1 MPTRKANYKNILK
14 NCAVKPA
21 LFLLVISLSIES
33 RRQKIYFSEEIIM
46 KLTVLTASVMTASLV
61 MFASSANAAMTT
73 DSHGNV
79 GYDSYDECVTAVQ
92 NGSAKFYTPYTY
104 QNPKRQAGEATVKKM
119 RLSEVMIPQSIVKSN
134 SLRTSDYAAGAC
146 DLGVGQSN
154 GRYGVS
160 GALVG
165 KYVPIAAD
173 MPVNV
178 YMDSAGNPVRL
189 TMQQCD
195 NHFGSKFPTP
205 IARESEA
212 EAPEAQV
219 AINEVRTME
228 PVIVETNRVIRPA
241 KYSVKEVIIAP
252 ADQIKRVNTSQGTAV
267 AIEQGNRAVIVGKEA
282 DADIADDIEIN
293 QTFPIN
299 RVPADSP

>member
-1 MPTRKANYKNILK
+1 
-14 NCAVKPA
+14 
-21 LFLLVISLSIES
+21 
-33 RRQKIYFSEEIIM
+33 
-46 KLTVLTASVMTASLV
+46 MTTGLV
-61 MFASSANAAMTT
+61 MYASSANAAMTT
-73 DSHGNV
+73 DGHGNV
-79 GYDSYDECVTAVQ
+79 GYDSYDECVTAVKD
-92 NGSAKFYTPYTY
+92 GSAKFYTPYTY

-119 RLSEVMIPQSIVKSN
+119 RLSEVMIPQSVVNGN
-134 SLRTSDYAAGAC
+134 SLRTSDYSAGAC

-178 YMDSAGNPVRL
+178 YMDTAGNPVRL

-205 IARESEA
+205 IVSEV

-219 AINEVRTME
+219 AITEVRTME
-228 PVIVETNRVIRPA
+228 PVIVETTRVIRPS
-241 KYSVKEVIIAP
+241 KFSIKEVIIAP
-252 ADQIKRVNTSQGTAV
+252 SDQVKRVNTAQGTAV
-267 AIEQGNRAVIVGKEA
+267 AIEGVNRTVIVGEEA
-282 DADIADDIEIN
+282 DPDIIDNIEID
-293 QTFPIN
+293 QTFPVK
-299 RVPADSP
+299 RVPDTNP